1 MSDPWSSLQ
10 ASDAPDSEGQEVG
23 IHPAYANYNDQGK
36 PQVGF
41 DVFMELPKVCLKC
54 ANPGTTKRVADVNV
68 KRDALTHLMHR
79 GSLSQSSD
87 KVVAGKYK
95 LDLPHCEP
103 CLDAFT
109 TSRKTYILS
118 FFLPFIALAAIVVAA
133 LIYSTAA
140 LLLFLVAVIA
150 VPVAQGIAR
159 KRYNNKSVAIA
170 ALDTDGFIV
179 LTGVDMQAG
188 EAIVTASGA

>member
-10 ASDAPDSEGQEVG
+10 ASDVPDAESQEVG
-23 IHPAYANYNDQGK
+23 IHPAYANYDDRGL

-41 DVFMELPKVCLKC
+41 DVFMELPNVCLKC
-54 ANPGTTKRVADVNV
+54 ANPATTKRVADVDV
-68 KRDALTHLMHR
+68 KRDALTHLLHR
-79 GSLSQSSD
+79 GSLSQSND
-87 KVVAGKYK
+87 KVVSGKYK

-103 CLDAFT
+103 CLAAFT
-109 TSRKTYILS
+109 ASRKSYIVS

-140 LLLFLVAVIA
+140 LFLFLVAVVA
-150 VPVAQGIAR
+150 VPVAHGIAR
-159 KRYNNKSVAIA
+159 KRYSNSSLAIA

-179 LTGVDMQAG
+179 LTGVDIQAG